1 MDRYRF
7 IEHTADFEFQAFGST
22 LEEAFANAAIAV
34 TDVVVEQS
42 EVEITQTKSVFIQ
55 ADDLKSL
62 LYDFLEKVLNLMETD
77 YFVVAE
83 VASVKIQKGNK
94 YVLSAELRGDKGL
107 EKYEYKRAVKAVTYS
122 DMIIDQKPGNVM
134 LQVVLDI

>member
-1 MDRYRF
+1 MDKYKF
-7 IEHTADFEFQAFGST
+7 IEHTADFEFQAFGKT
-22 LEEAFANAAIAV
+22 LEEAFANAALAV

-42 EVEITQTKSVFIQ
+42 EVEVTQTKSIFIQ

-77 YFVVAE
+77 YFVIAE

-107 EKYEYKRAVKAVTYS
+107 EKYEYKRAVKSVTYS
-122 DMIIDQKPGNVM
+122 DMIIDQKPDAVM